1 MAGVSRDTIR
11 RVARTTEWFIVSQ
24 IAKEI
29 PPSERFFLL
38 YEMRGPRSTH
48 PLILK
53 ARRDYAVGRCV
64 DDYILVTVTRGQ
76 LEALLGMP
84 EWFADH
90 VDRGG
95 ELLANEARCIALSE
109 DSPKPAVIK
118 VAARAVN
125 RPGAPIIV
133 DR

>member
-29 PPSERFFLL
+29 PPRERFFLL
-38 YEMRGPRSTH
+38 YEMRGKKSGH
-48 PLILK
+48 PIIAR
-53 ARRDYAVGRCV
+53 ARRDHAVGRCV

-76 LEALLGMP
+76 LEALLDLP
-84 EWFADH
+84 EWFASH
-90 VDRGG
+90 IDRGE
-95 ELLANEARCIALSE
+95 ELLPNEARCVAISE
-109 DSPKPAVIK
+109 DSPKPSVIK

-125 RPGAPIIV
+125 RPGTPVVV

>member
-1 MAGVSRDTIR
+1 MAGVSRDTVR

-29 PPSERFFLL
+29 PPGERFFLL
-38 YEMRGPRSTH
+38 YEMRGKKSPH
-48 PLILK
+48 PLIAK

-76 LEALLGMP
+76 LDALLDMP
-84 EWFADH
+84 EWVATHID
-90 VDRGG
+90 GG
-95 ELLANEARCIALSE
+95 EALLANEARCITLSE
-109 DSPKPAVIK
+109 DSPKPSVIK

-125 RPGAPIIV
+125 RPSTPVVV

>member
-1 MAGVSRDTIR
+1 MAGVSRNTIR

-29 PPSERFFLL
+29 PPNERFFLL
-38 YEMRGPRSTH
+38 YEMRGPRSSH
-48 PLILK
+48 PLIKK

-76 LEALLGMP
+76 LEALLDMP
-84 EWFADH
+84 EWFAQHID
-90 VDRGG
+90 GG
-95 ELLANEARCIALSE
+95 EELLGHEARCITLSE
-109 DSPKPAVIK
+109 DSPKPAVVK

-125 RPGAPIIV
+125 RPSTPIIV